1 MRNILIGIALML
13 APALAGA
20 ADINVIGLFSNKAVV
35 SINGGKPR
43 TLSVGDTAEGVKL
56 IAANSE
62 SATFE
67 MGGKRQ
73 TLAAGQG
80 TGFAM
85 SVLGGGSGSSVTL
98 VADSRGHFVTN
109 GTING
114 GTVRFLVDTGASS
127 IVMSSQEARR
137 LGLNYVAG
145 VRGTSQTANGV
156 VPIYRIKLDIVR
168 LGDIT
173 ANNVDAD
180 VIEGDKLPIVLLGMS
195 FLNRMEMKRD
205 GGTMVLTK
213 RY

>member
-1 MRNILIGIALML
+1 MRNILIGIALIL
-13 APALAGA
+13 APALVAA
-20 ADINVIGLFSNKAVV
+20 ADINVIGLFPNKAVV
-35 SINGGKPR
+35 SINGAKPR
-43 TLSVGDTAEGVKL
+43 TLSVGETVDGVKL
-56 IAANSE
+56 ISANSE
-62 SATFE
+62 AATFE
-67 MGGKRQ
+67 AGGKRQ

-80 TGFAM
+80 AGFAM
-85 SVLGGGSGSSVTL
+85 TAPGGGSGSVTL
-98 VADSRGHFVTN
+98 VADSRGHFVTS

-137 LGLNYVAG
+137 LGLNYLSGA
-145 VRGTSQTANGV
+145 RGMSQTANGL
-156 VPIYRIKLDIVR
+156 VPIYRIKLDVVR
-168 LGDIT
+168 LGEIT

>member
-1 MRNILIGIALML
+1 MRNILIGLLLLL
-13 APALAGA
+13 APALAAA
-20 ADINVIGLFSNKAVV
+20 ADINVIGLFPNKAMV
-35 SINGGKPR
+35 SINGAKPR
-43 TLSVGDTAEGVKL
+43 TLSVGESVDGVKL
-56 IAANSE
+56 ISADSE

-67 MGGKRQ
+67 AGGKRQ

-80 TGFAM
+80 AGFAM
-85 SVLGGGSGSSVTL
+85 TAPGSGSGSVTL
-98 VADSRGHFVTN
+98 VADARGHFVTS

-114 GTVRFLVDTGASS
+114 GTVRFLVDTGATS

-137 LGLNYVAG
+137 LGLNYVTG

-168 LGDIT
+168 LGDVT
-173 ANNVDAD
+173 VNNVDAD

-205 GGTMVLTK
+205 GSTMVLTK